1 MLKEWAVLSIL
12 IVFSESKAPGK
23 SKMTKFS
30 SEQRSWIM
38 VWQGARNSDENEGR
52 IDQACLE

>member
-12 IVFSESKAPGK
+12 IVFSERKAPGK

-30 SEQRSWIM
+30 SEQR
-38 VWQGARNSDENEGR
+38 
-52 IDQACLE
+52 